1 MNVRATSVKMEE
13 HAGDLL
19 RTMCACV
26 HSTTL
31 VLPVQNVRMVVL
43 LHTSWSLI
51 NYITPVNLPL
61 VLPLEIQCS
70 STLLG
75 GVLTVDCSANKPLA
89 MTTCLLDGNPY
100 VPCTSSCNLKTFKN
114 DVVRY
119 DVLLQVPFLLT
130 FIWLNWG

>member
-13 HAGDLL
+13 HAGGLL
-19 RTMCACV
+19 RTMYACV

-43 LHTSWSLI
+43 LHTSWSLT
-51 NYITPVNLPL
+51 NYITSVNLPL

-89 MTTCLLDGNPY
+89 MTACLLDGNPY
-100 VPCTSSCNLKTFKN
+100 VPCTSIVPKLTNLCM
-114 DVVRY
+114 
-119 DVLLQVPFLLT
+119 QE
-130 FIWLNWG
+130 